1 MNEYTENIAI
11 KMGVDP
17 ASMKDIEQL
26 QAKLEGIAE
35 DKKIKWEFDESDV
48 DASIQKLFK
57 KYKWD
62 PINPRQWARALKEAE
77 KDATSKSVRRFLTG
91 DENGEI
97 TKETVTAHGVE
108 KFREGISKG
117 LTTLIGVNESGFGAL
132 TSLAKDAWSE
142 LQSLVE
148 YSKLSTKDVREQ
160 MFTYGF
166 TFAENYAFDK
176 TMGLLRLDDIEDV
189 WYLNDQEQQKF
200 REKFAEYTE
209 RYNQLYD
216 QGFFEDMQEYNWEM
230 EEFKEDLRY
239 SIIQWMVDNKDIIK
253 SGMEAIMTIAKWVLK
268 IFGAILGSG
277 GTVTE
282 SEKSDKTSE
291 ILNTYKNYYENVSN
305 VSESEKAA
313 KTAEILNTYSNHYE
327 NISNVSNVKVDVGG
341 VTNNYARP
349 GVDTATT
356 NPAEMTYRQILQ
368 VLNGRRYA

>member
-17 ASMKDIEQL
+17 ASMKNIEQL

-48 DASIQKLFK
+48 DASIQKLFR

-62 PINPRQWARALKEAE
+62 PINPRQWARALGEAE
-77 KDATSKSVRRFLTG
+77 KEATSKSVRRFLTG
-91 DENGEI
+91 DENEEI
-97 TKETVTAHGVE
+97 TKETVAAHGVE
-108 KFREGISKG
+108 KFREGLSKG

-132 TSLAKDAWSE
+132 TSLAKDAWGE

-160 MFTYGF
+160 MFSYGF

-176 TMGLLRLDDIEDV
+176 TMGLLGLGDVEDL
-189 WYLNDQEQQKF
+189 WYLNQQEQSKF
-200 REKFAEYTE
+200 MEKFGEYSD
-209 RYNQLYD
+209 RYTQLYD

-253 SGMEAIMTIAKWVLK
+253 SGMEAIMTIAEWILK
-268 IFGAILGSG
+268 FFGWIFGGG
-277 GTVTE
+277 GT
-282 SEKSDKTSE
+282 
-291 ILNTYKNYYENVSN
+291 

-313 KTAEILNTYSNHYE
+313 KTSEILNTYGNHYG
-327 NISNVSNVKVDVGG
+327 NVSNVNVDVGG

-349 GVDTATT
+349 GVDTAAT